1 MDINKLKGHIPDAV
15 LAQIPS
21 VMEKFKIDTPLE
33 LAHFLA
39 QCGHESGNFKAV
51 SENLNYSDKGLN
63 STFRKYFPTIAS
75 TAGYARNPEKI
86 ANKVY
91 ANRMGNGPE
100 SSGDGY
106 KYRGRGALQLTG
118 KDNYTAFAKFCG
130 RPEIMDNPD
139 LVAGELAFESALFFF
154 ERNKLWSVCDLGV
167 SDAVILALTKKI
179 NGGTIGLEERK
190 SLTRK
195 FAAQL

>member
-1 MDINKLKGHIPDAV
+1 M
-15 LAQIPS
+15 
-21 VMEKFKIDTPLE
+21 TPARA
-33 LAHFLA
+33 AHFFA
-39 QCGHESGNFKAV
+39 QTCHESGHFKAF
-51 SENLNYSDKGLN
+51 SENLNYSDKGLTG
-63 STFRKYFPTIAS
+63 TFRKYFPTIAS
-75 TAGYARNPEKI
+75 TAGYARNPERI

-100 SSGDGY
+100 SSGDGF

-118 KDNYTAFAKFCG
+118 KDNYAAFAKFCG

-167 SDAVILALTKKI
+167 NDAVILALTKKI